1 MQFWKAWFVGK
12 SPINP
17 VQPFEALKLEDWFDE
32 TFLSPAVHRLGQ
44 EAVVEDI
51 CQQGREWRIKY
62 LGSLWRARSIGT
74 QLHLAPG
81 DVVYVVARRGNV
93 LFVEAH

>member
-1 MQFWKAWFVGK
+1 MHFWKALFMGDP
-12 SPINP
+12 PIDP
-17 VQPFEALKLEDWFDE
+17 VQPLESLTHGRQLDE
-32 TFLSPAVHRLGQ
+32 SFLAPTVHRLNQ

-62 LGSLWRARSIGT
+62 LGSLWRARSMGI